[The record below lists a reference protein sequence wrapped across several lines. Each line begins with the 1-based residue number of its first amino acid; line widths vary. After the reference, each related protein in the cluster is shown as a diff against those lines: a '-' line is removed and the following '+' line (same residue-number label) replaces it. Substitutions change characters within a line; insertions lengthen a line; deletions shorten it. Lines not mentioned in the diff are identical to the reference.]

1 MEFKKTKIPGLF
13 IIKNEALFEKKGANM
28 GHKGANAPYMRH
40 PTKKEKVETMQR

>member
-28 GHKGANAPYMRH
+28 GHKGANAPYMGTPPKRG
-40 PTKKEKVETMQR
+40 KVGTLQR